1 MHEAASFSSRAA
13 RVLAGH
19 IFNYQCSVNFKD
31 LFPIIIEFYSR
42 HELEDFLELAF
53 HYALDN
59 DWEEA
64 TDVYLRRYENKHYTG
79 YMQVIIMFCIIT
91 SDYIRKCKNDKMI
104 FYSSLPLFY
113 GPFAKIISKLK
124 ILMEPAQ
131 CDILYHHF
139 YNMEIFENEEAV
151 NSLRLTYEMELF
163 SDVYYLQY
171 KVDPH
176 RPMFL
181 LKDKYAM
188 LFSLQLDGSI
198 QMTLS
203 RKESDLEKYYSYM
216 TEIAGKANFRS
227 FDQDG
232 VQKYLQSNPDLD
244 PDLKK
249 KIEAID
255 GLFLRDYSTLPSEG
269 SAAEFLDTILAEEAE
284 FFVSADLLTSFIYNS
299 DVVVPIIMGAGISA
313 QVRMAYLLQAK
324 DYVAEK
330 KDLKFFLVHTPLYKM
345 TVITKGEWSLMAV
358 VNLRSKKLKYHLLK
372 SVFLKPL
379 MEAAASETALDPRE
393 YFAKLSYVP
402 DVD

>member
-171 KVDPH
+171 KVDP
-176 RPMFL
+176 
-181 LKDKYAM
+181 
-188 LFSLQLDGSI
+188 
-198 QMTLS
+198 
-203 RKESDLEKYYSYM
+203 
-216 TEIAGKANFRS
+216 
-227 FDQDG
+227 
-232 VQKYLQSNPDLD
+232 
-244 PDLKK
+244 
-249 KIEAID
+249 ID

-324 DYVAEK
+324 DYMAEK

>member
-1 MHEAASFSSRAA
+1 
-13 RVLAGH
+13 
-19 IFNYQCSVNFKD
+19 
-31 LFPIIIEFYSR
+31 
-42 HELEDFLELAF
+42 
-53 HYALDN
+53 
-59 DWEEA
+59 
-64 TDVYLRRYENKHYTG
+64 
-79 YMQVIIMFCIIT
+79 
-91 SDYIRKCKNDKMI
+91 
-104 FYSSLPLFY
+104 
-113 GPFAKIISKLK
+113 
-124 ILMEPAQ
+124 
-131 CDILYHHF
+131 
-139 YNMEIFENEEAV
+139 
-151 NSLRLTYEMELF
+151 
-163 SDVYYLQY
+163 
-171 KVDPH
+171 
-176 RPMFL
+176 
-181 LKDKYAM
+181 
-188 LFSLQLDGSI
+188 
-198 QMTLS
+198 MTLS

-249 KIEAID
+249 KIEASD

-299 DVVVPIIMGAGISA
+299 DVVVPIIMGACISA
-313 QVRMAYLLQAK
+313 QGRMAYLLQAK
-324 DYVAEK
+324 DYMAEK